1 MRKKEMIVKRK
12 NGTSSI
18 KKKCINKKIAA
29 TNFSSLF
36 IYIFFVS
43 TTKKNNYCRFLKQIV
58 QG

>member
-18 KKKCINKKIAA
+18 KKNVSTKKIAA

-43 TTKKNNYCRFLKQIV
+43 TTKKT
-58 QG
+58 